1 MHRDSRHSQ
10 ITFGGATLS
19 LLWTRNSFFTDS
31 FTHFHTL
38 QILFTSNF
46 IFSFKY
52 LGLLHLALFFF
63 SSNGNLSAVPF
74 HFEFKSLPYFSAEM
88 KYSKTACKIVIAP
101 PQCGEAFAEME
112 ISSSVSVFLGQ
123 KSALKEISFFSK
135 CYRIMKKLLNM
146 KNGKGDKTL
155 KGYFTF
161 KN

>member
-1 MHRDSRHSQ
+1 
-10 ITFGGATLS
+10 
-19 LLWTRNSFFTDS
+19 
-31 FTHFHTL
+31 
-38 QILFTSNF
+38 
-46 IFSFKY
+46 
-52 LGLLHLALFFF
+52 
-63 SSNGNLSAVPF
+63 
-74 HFEFKSLPYFSAEM
+74 M

-123 KSALKEISFFSK
+123 KSALKEISFFFSK